1 MHIEAKR
8 LRVFGL
14 QIPFRRE
21 TPNDKKID
29 NHEEISATVHEEV
42 PTVLKTDGTTPSKE
56 SRNKLIEK
64 WKKARRIIR
73 SYPGGKHPDGTE
85 YKPGIHLTIDHQQ
98 VMDTFE
104 ELWCIATTDVM
115 FKDKNGPLVVVERGF
130 GLGRMSRRI
139 LREMLSRGG
148 EYHIIELNEQVAK
161 DASHWA
167 NNMQKHIDSI
177 QLHPPLKI
185 FVHNGDADEVIQ
197 EKFGPESVDL
207 IFSDTHQ
214 LRSDERGINDLLGL
228 EELKKRLKEDGR
240 FTFCAFHRDNQGGG
254 LDIRQIALLKKHFDD
269 YHIVRSVEVI
279 PSADCEYMEG
289 PRARLPV
296 VICQKPI

>member
-1 MHIEAKR
+1 MNIEAR
-8 LRVFGL
+8 SLRVFGH

-21 TPNDKKID
+21 VPNGKKAD
-29 NHEEISATVHEEV
+29 RQEEISTAVQEEI
-42 PTVLKTDGTTPSKE
+42 PMILKVDGTAPSKE
-56 SRNKLIEK
+56 SRNELIEK

-73 SYPGGKHPDGTE
+73 SYPGKEHPDGTE
-85 YKPGIHLTIDHQQ
+85 YQPGKRLIINHEQ

-104 ELWCIATTDVM
+104 DPWCAATTEEM
-115 FKDKNGPLVVVERGF
+115 FKDKKGPLVVVERGF
-130 GLGRMSRRI
+130 GLGRMSHRI

-167 NNMQKHIDSI
+167 NDIQKRIDPI
-177 QLHPPLKI
+177 QLHPALKI
-185 FVHNGDADEVIQ
+185 FVHNGDADELIQ
-197 EKFGPESVDL
+197 EKFGPGSIDL

-214 LRSDERGINDLLGL
+214 LRVDERGINDLLGL
-228 EELKKRLKEDGR
+228 EELKKRLKENGR

-254 LDIRQIALLKKHFDD
+254 LDIRQIALLKNHFDD
-269 YHIVRSVEVI
+269 YHVVKSVEVT
-279 PSADCEYMEG
+279 PPTDCEYMSG
-289 PRARLPV
+289 PKVRLPV